1 MALLHIPL
9 ADIGHKHFQGLI
21 DAGVSESRNI
31 EYKRDLYGN
40 ADADHAEWLADV
52 SSFAN
57 AAGGDIVFGM
67 EASKGLPIRFAPLTA
82 DLDQEIQR
90 LEQIAQANLQP
101 RLQSLHF
108 KTIALPAG
116 GQVLLVRV
124 SRSYNPPHRIV
135 RQGKKGDRRF
145 WARSSAGKYEP
156 NVDEL
161 RALFTL
167 APQLGERMRD
177 WRFNRIA
184 KITVQDT
191 AVRLMYRTCLIMHI
205 VPFSSFDPGAL
216 VSLADIDKQ
225 PYPFPPIGSSSVQH
239 WQVNFDG
246 VLLTSNA
253 EKSAPEQRAYTQ
265 VYRSGAI
272 EAVASTMAGGDAAKG
287 IAPSLRS
294 IDIEGQV
301 LLPLVKYLKGLNA
314 LGAEPPFALMVSL
327 VGVKGVQM
335 NVGVKAHWADD
346 DDLAVLDRDQYHFG
360 EVILNSVPSSIQES
374 AVLIR
379 PFIEQLAN
387 TAGKA
392 ASTSFGSNGEYLHAF
407 QYQ

>member
-1 MALLHIPL
+1 
-9 ADIGHKHFQGLI
+9 
-21 DAGVSESRNI
+21 
-31 EYKRDLYGN
+31 
-40 ADADHAEWLADV
+40 
-52 SSFAN
+52 
-57 AAGGDIVFGM
+57 
-67 EASKGLPIRFAPLTA
+67 
-82 DLDQEIQR
+82 
-90 LEQIAQANLQP
+90 
-101 RLQSLHF
+101 
-108 KTIALPAG
+108 
-116 GQVLLVRV
+116 
-124 SRSYNPPHRIV
+124 
-135 RQGKKGDRRF
+135 
-145 WARSSAGKYEP
+145 
-156 NVDEL
+156 
-161 RALFTL
+161 
-167 APQLGERMRD
+167 
-177 WRFNRIA
+177 
-184 KITVQDT
+184 
-191 AVRLMYRTCLIMHI
+191 
-205 VPFSSFDPGAL
+205 
-216 VSLADIDKQ
+216 
-225 PYPFPPIGSSSVQH
+225 
-239 WQVNFDG
+239 
-246 VLLTSNA
+246 
-253 EKSAPEQRAYTQ
+253 
-265 VYRSGAI
+265 
-272 EAVASTMAGGDAAKG
+272 MAGGDAAKG